1 MKNIKSE
8 VFLWVQLGGFVLIW
22 AALLYLTGTN
32 LAINWEAVK
41 KLPDAVTIY
50 VVTSFVF
57 TKWLWRLKV
66 FSGWLVPFP
75 DLQGTWKGE
84 LQSTW
89 KDANGQRIPSIPVT
103 LVIRQSFSSV
113 SCTVFTEE
121 SESYSAAA
129 QITRDE
135 ENGAIRLDY
144 NYANRPKATIRERS
158 AIHDGAARLR
168 VVTVPSFRLEG
179 EYWTSR
185 CTAGDIVL
193 SFQGRELAESY
204 QPEYREVG
212 S

>member
-121 SESYSAAA
+121 SESYSSAA

-135 ENGAIRLDY
+135 ESGAIRLDY